1 MRLSCYNNS
10 RLFYDSFVDRSCI
23 MRILQW
29 IWKTVTTRFKFKL
42 MLSLFIIIVASS
54 SIAAAYTYFSNQ
66 KLLSEE
72 LSKQV
77 AISNQ
82 EAFNKLELKVQDLKR
97 ISQIIVFNREIENM
111 IHRYKEY
118 ENTDLFELY
127 IEKQRIDDLINQLR
141 SDAPYITGLYL
152 MDLRGEEIYYRY
164 NTPAINDLNLYSLQS
179 IRDHVL
185 NSNGALQWSR
195 LALPSDIE
203 PSGFRDTIVA
213 SRVMKN
219 NQLVEYGILIMTI
232 DESFLSSGLD
242 ELSKQ
247 GADRVYLFNKSQQL
261 LYSNDT
267 STTEA
272 QLEELLQLSDNTQ
285 SNEKELYTRNE
296 SVDML
301 DESFILISLKS
312 LEEVQNKNQA
322 VSLNIVKI
330 GLLIAICA
338 STLLAIMLERILLP
352 LADVM
357 KGLQRLRAGKFE
369 TRLKVRSQD
378 ELGYIGESFNQM
390 TEQVEN
396 LIKEV
401 YIKQLNEQEAE
412 LKVLQ
417 AQLNPHFLHNFF
429 NEIYWKLHLQ
439 GETQIAHLIGAVSEM
454 LKHSLMP
461 IRTPTTVNEEIKQI
475 NNYVSIQAELFE
487 NDFEFTLEV
496 EEHVRSYMMI
506 RSILQPLVENVFVHA
521 FRNMVSHKV
530 LKISILE
537 KDEMLQIHITDN
549 GCGIHQHI
557 VDKILD
563 FNDYYSSHDVR
574 ESLGVRNV
582 ARRIQLLYGSP
593 YHLDITS
600 VPDKETTISL
610 YLPILT
616 NERTA

>member
-439 GETQIAHLIGAVSEM
+439 GEAQIAHLIGAVSEM

-616 NERTA
+616 NV

>member
-1 MRLSCYNNS
+1 MQLSCYNNS
-10 RLFYDSFVDRSCI
+10 RLIYDSFVDRSCI

-439 GETQIAHLIGAVSEM
+439 GEAQIAHLIGAVSEM

>member
-1 MRLSCYNNS
+1 
-10 RLFYDSFVDRSCI
+10 

-439 GETQIAHLIGAVSEM
+439 GEAQIAHLIGAVSEM

-616 NERTA
+616 NV

>member
-1 MRLSCYNNS
+1 
-10 RLFYDSFVDRSCI
+10 

-439 GETQIAHLIGAVSEM
+439 GEAQIAHLIGAVSEM